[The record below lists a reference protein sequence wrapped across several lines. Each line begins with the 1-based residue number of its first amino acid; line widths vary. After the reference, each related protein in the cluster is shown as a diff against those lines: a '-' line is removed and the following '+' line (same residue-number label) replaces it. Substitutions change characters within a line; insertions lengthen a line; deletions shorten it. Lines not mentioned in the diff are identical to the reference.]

1 MKHKIFILDDELS
14 VCTMLSLSLSK
25 KYYVRFSTSVKG
37 SMAILQEEKFDL
49 VLLDLLIG
57 AANGIDVLKN
67 IRLMDP
73 NIFVIMMTA
82 HGRIP
87 TSVEAIGEGA
97 FTSLVKPLDI
107 EELVVHIEQAL
118 KVKQLMDECSYLRD
132 ELNCYYSYHE
142 IVGNSPLIQKVYA
155 MIEKPKDSDASVI
168 ICGESGTGKE
178 LVARALHQMGNRRNE
193 HFVAINCAAM
203 PENLVEDELFGHIKG
218 TFTGAV
224 QDRKGKLE
232 YANKGTLFLD
242 EIGDMPIGLQAKLL
256 RVIQQKEYSPI
267 GSNKVYPLD
276 IRFLAATN
284 KDLEEMIREGTFRQ
298 DLYFR
303 LNVMSISMP
312 PLRERKEDI
321 PLLCSHFLR
330 QFEEKQKRGK
340 LSISPKAIKALV
352 SYDSPGNVRQLANIL
367 EHATILCSNSFI
379 EFEDLPDVV
388 RRFTNETKIQGQLT
402 IEELPSM
409 TLQEMEK
416 LMIEASLCRNHNRKN
431 LTAAELGISLRSLYD
446 KIRGYGIQ

>member
-1 MKHKIFILDDELS
+1 
-14 VCTMLSLSLSK
+14 
-25 KYYVRFSTSVKG
+25 
-37 SMAILQEEKFDL
+37 
-49 VLLDLLIG
+49 
-57 AANGIDVLKN
+57 
-67 IRLMDP
+67 
-73 NIFVIMMTA
+73 
-82 HGRIP
+82 
-87 TSVEAIGEGA
+87 
-97 FTSLVKPLDI
+97 
-107 EELVVHIEQAL
+107 
-118 KVKQLMDECSYLRD
+118 
-132 ELNCYYSYHE
+132 
-142 IVGNSPLIQKVYA
+142 
-155 MIEKPKDSDASVI
+155 
-168 ICGESGTGKE
+168 
-178 LVARALHQMGNRRNE
+178 
-193 HFVAINCAAM
+193 M

-352 SYDSPGNVRQLANIL
+352 NYDYPGNVRQLANIL

-388 RRFTNETKIQGQLT
+388 RRFTNETKIQGQLS

-416 LMIEASLCRNHNRKN
+416 LMIEANLCRNHNRKN

>member
-82 HGRIP
+82 HGSIP
-87 TSVEAIGEGA
+87 TSVEAIREGA
-97 FTSLVKPLDI
+97 FTYLVKPLDI

-118 KVKQLMDECSYLRD
+118 KVKRLMDECSYLRD
-132 ELNCYYSYHE
+132 ELNCYYNYHE

-155 MIEKPKDSDASVI
+155 MIEKLKDSDASVI

-178 LVARALHQMGNRRNE
+178 LVARALHQMGSRRNE

-232 YANKGTLFLD
+232 YA
-242 EIGDMPIGLQAKLL
+242 
-256 RVIQQKEYSPI
+256 
-267 GSNKVYPLD
+267 NKVYPLD

-352 SYDSPGNVRQLANIL
+352 NYDYPGNVRQLANIL

-388 RRFTNETKIQGQLT
+388 RRFTNETKIQGQLS